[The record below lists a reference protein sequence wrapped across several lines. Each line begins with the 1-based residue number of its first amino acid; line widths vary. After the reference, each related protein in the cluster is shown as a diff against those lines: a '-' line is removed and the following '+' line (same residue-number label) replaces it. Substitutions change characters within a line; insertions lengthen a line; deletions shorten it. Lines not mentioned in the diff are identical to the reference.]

1 MTTKRANRNTAKYNV
16 ERQYIVF
23 FDSEFNLSWNESDV
37 KRFCE
42 MWNKGVSVQEIARIF
57 NRHPVD
63 VILLVID
70 LAEQEK
76 IEHRPSGIYG
86 LQVTST

>member
-1 MTTKRANRNTAKYNV
+1 MAKGIANRNTAKYNV

-23 FDSEFNLSWNESDV
+23 FHSEFNLSWNESDV
-37 KRFCE
+37 ERFRD
-42 MWNKGVSVQEIARIF
+42 MWNNGISVQEIAKKF
-57 NRHPVD
+57 GRHPVD
-63 VILLVID
+63 VVLLVID

-86 LQVTST
+86 LQVTT